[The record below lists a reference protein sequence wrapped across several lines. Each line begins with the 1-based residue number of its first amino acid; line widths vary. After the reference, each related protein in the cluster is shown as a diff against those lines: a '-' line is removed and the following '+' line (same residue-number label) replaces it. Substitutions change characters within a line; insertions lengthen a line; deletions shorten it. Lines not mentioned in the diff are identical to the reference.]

1 MCSNKK
7 KKKKKKTKGTMM
19 MTMTTMRRPL
29 DAPSSFFARSSMM
42 TRRHLH
48 HRHHNH
54 HHHQR
59 AAAKTKTTTSA
70 GFLFGKPK
78 DAGETATKESLQYE
92 LEKRRVREELGEE
105 LRRTKKER
113 DDAIKQSCIKDGE
126 RREKDVFKLEKLT
139 QEQEQKFNAF
149 EIVVK
154 KQIKLLEG
162 MVKERDEQLAET
174 QQK

>member
-1 MCSNKK
+1 
-7 KKKKKKTKGTMM
+7 M

-29 DAPSSFFARSSMM
+29 DAPSSFFARSSRGSGELM
-42 TRRHLH
+42 TRRH
-48 HRHHNH
+48 H
-54 HHHQR
+54 HHHHHRRGGGAKTKR

-92 LEKRRVREELGEE
+92 LDKANEWREELGEE

-113 DDAIKQSCIKDGE
+113 DDAMESAELYK
-126 RREKDVFKLEKLT
+126 RRMKEAEKDVFKLEKLT

-162 MVKERDEQLAET
+162 MVKERDEQLAKT

>member
-1 MCSNKK
+1 
-7 KKKKKKTKGTMM
+7 M

-48 HRHHNH
+48 HHR
-54 HHHQR
+54 QR
-59 AAAKTKTTTSA
+59 AAAKTTKATTSA

-92 LEKRRVREELGEE
+92 LDKANEWREELGEE

-113 DDAIKQSCIKDGE
+113 DDAMESAELYK
-126 RREKDVFKLEKLT
+126 RRLKEAEKDVFKLEKLT

-149 EIVVK
+149 EI
-154 KQIKLLEG
+154 
-162 MVKERDEQLAET
+162 
-174 QQK
+174 

>member
-1 MCSNKK
+1 
-7 KKKKKKTKGTMM
+7 M

-48 HRHHNH
+48 HRHHNPP

-92 LEKRRVREELGEE
+92 LDKANEWREELGEE

-113 DDAIKQSCIKDGE
+113 DDAMESAELYK
-126 RREKDVFKLEKLT
+126 RRLKEAEKDVFKLEKLT

-162 MVKERDEQLAET
+162 MVKERDEQLAKT

>member
-1 MCSNKK
+1 
-7 KKKKKKTKGTMM
+7 

-42 TRRHLH
+42 TRRHL
-48 HRHHNH
+48 HHNH

-92 LEKRRVREELGEE
+92 LEKANEWREELGEE

-113 DDAIKQSCIKDGE
+113 DDAMESAELYK
-126 RREKDVFKLEKLT
+126 RRMKEAEKDVFKLEKLT
-139 QEQEQKFNAF
+139 H
-149 EIVVK
+149 
-154 KQIKLLEG
+154 
-162 MVKERDEQLAET
+162 
-174 QQK
+174 